1 MAAFCQSQPELGAAC
16 LIFVD
21 DAAGLLTDLGEFSV
35 VSGEKTVTGIIGSQ
49 CFKGCKVFSK
59 EMLVFS
65 CLDWLAETGSITR
78 TEKDGVLFW
87 SLR

>member
-1 MAAFCQSQPELGAAC
+1 MGAAAFCQSQPELGAAC

-35 VSGEKTVTGIIGSQ
+35 VSGEENGKPGIIGSQ

-65 CLDWLAETGSITR
+65 
-78 TEKDGVLFW
+78 
-87 SLR
+87 